1 MLLMRYYP
9 RRPPVPRTFSS
20 MKLHLLTASLFL
32 ACTLTQAAEPPIPK
46 PLEKQVGHL
55 VELLKDSYATGYPEA
70 TLVQTLN
77 TGEESEVTFA
87 VFTIEGYGMGN
98 NYSQYLAAFTPE
110 ENEEGVKHFSLLD
123 VIRIGGDSWRSI
135 DKLDAKLVSDPAGE
149 QTLID
154 IPVLENTDSDAPNFP
169 SKAGVIHL
177 SLDGSQSIRLVEL
190 K

>member
-1 MLLMRYYP
+1 
-9 RRPPVPRTFSS
+9 